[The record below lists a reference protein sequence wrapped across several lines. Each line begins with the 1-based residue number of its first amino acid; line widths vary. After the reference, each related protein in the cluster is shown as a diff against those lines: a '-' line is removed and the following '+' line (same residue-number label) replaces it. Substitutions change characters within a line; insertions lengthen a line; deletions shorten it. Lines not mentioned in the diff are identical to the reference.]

1 VCYRQAPA
9 GGAQVRQA
17 ASNVSVPLCDLLIF
31 ESLKKMIIKTP
42 ISVGELLDKITILQI
57 KSQYSNNSYILKELQ
72 DLTEIAKEHQV
83 YDEQDLQSLKEVN
96 EKLWVIEDE
105 IRQLEKQQ
113 DFSFT
118 FIELARQVYIT
129 NDQRALIKKQIN
141 ERTNSTYSEVK
152 LH

>member
-1 VCYRQAPA
+1 
-9 GGAQVRQA
+9 
-17 ASNVSVPLCDLLIF
+17 
-31 ESLKKMIIKTP
+31 MIIKTP

-72 DLTEIAKEHQV
+72 DLTEIAKTHQV
-83 YDEQDLQSLKEVN
+83 YNEQDLQSLKEVN

-113 DFSFT
+113 DFSSV

-141 ERTNSTYSEVK
+141 EKTNSTYSEVK
-152 LH
+152 LHK

>member
-1 VCYRQAPA
+1 
-9 GGAQVRQA
+9 
-17 ASNVSVPLCDLLIF
+17 
-31 ESLKKMIIKTP
+31 MIIKTP

-72 DLTEIAKEHQV
+72 DLTEIAKTHQV

-113 DFSFT
+113 DFSST

>member
-1 VCYRQAPA
+1 
-9 GGAQVRQA
+9 
-17 ASNVSVPLCDLLIF
+17 
-31 ESLKKMIIKTP
+31 MIIKTP

-72 DLTEIAKEHQV
+72 DLTEIAKTHQV
-83 YDEQDLQSLKEVN
+83 YDEQDLQALKKVN
-96 EKLWVIEDE
+96 KKLWVIEDE

-113 DFSFT
+113 DFSST

>member
-1 VCYRQAPA
+1 
-9 GGAQVRQA
+9 
-17 ASNVSVPLCDLLIF
+17 
-31 ESLKKMIIKTP
+31 MIIKTP

-57 KSQYSNNSYILKELQ
+57 KSQYSNNSYIIKELQ

-83 YDEQDLQSLKEVN
+83 YGEQDLQALKEVN
-96 EKLWVIEDE
+96 KKLWVIEDK

-113 DFSFT
+113 DFSST

>member
-1 VCYRQAPA
+1 MLKLSDDNKNYITENNQ
-9 GGAQVRQA
+9 
-17 ASNVSVPLCDLLIF
+17 
-31 ESLKKMIIKTP
+31 LKK
-42 ISVGELLDKITILQI
+42 
-57 KSQYSNNSYILKELQ
+57 
-72 DLTEIAKEHQV
+72 
-83 YDEQDLQSLKEVN
+83 VN

-113 DFSFT
+113 DFSST

>member
-1 VCYRQAPA
+1 
-9 GGAQVRQA
+9 
-17 ASNVSVPLCDLLIF
+17 
-31 ESLKKMIIKTP
+31 MIIKTP

-83 YDEQDLQSLKEVN
+83 YDEQDLQALKKVN

-113 DFSFT
+113 DFSST

>member
-1 VCYRQAPA
+1 
-9 GGAQVRQA
+9 
-17 ASNVSVPLCDLLIF
+17 
-31 ESLKKMIIKTP
+31 MIIKTP

-57 KSQYSNNSYILKELQ
+57 KSQYSNNPYILKELQ
-72 DLTEIAKEHQV
+72 VLTEIAKTHQV
-83 YDEQDLQSLKEVN
+83 YNQQDLQSLKEVN
-96 EKLWVIEDE
+96 EKLWVIEDQ

-113 DFSFT
+113 DFSST
-118 FIELARQVYIT
+118 FIQLARQVYIT

>member
-1 VCYRQAPA
+1 
-9 GGAQVRQA
+9 
-17 ASNVSVPLCDLLIF
+17 
-31 ESLKKMIIKTP
+31 MIIKTP

-57 KSQYSNNSYILKELQ
+57 KSKYSNNSYILKELQ

-83 YDEQDLQSLKEVN
+83 YNEQDLQSLKEVN

-113 DFSFT
+113 DFSSV

>member
-1 VCYRQAPA
+1 
-9 GGAQVRQA
+9 
-17 ASNVSVPLCDLLIF
+17 
-31 ESLKKMIIKTP
+31 MIIKTP

-72 DLTEIAKEHQV
+72 DLTEIAKTHKV
-83 YDEQDLQSLKEVN
+83 YNEQDLQELKEVN

-113 DFSFT
+113 DFSST

>member
-1 VCYRQAPA
+1 
-9 GGAQVRQA
+9 
-17 ASNVSVPLCDLLIF
+17 
-31 ESLKKMIIKTP
+31 MIIKTP

-72 DLTEIAKEHQV
+72 DLTEIAKTHQV
-83 YDEQDLQSLKEVN
+83 YDEQDLQSLKKVN
-96 EKLWVIEDE
+96 KKLWVIEDE

-113 DFSFT
+113 DFSST

>member
-1 VCYRQAPA
+1 
-9 GGAQVRQA
+9 
-17 ASNVSVPLCDLLIF
+17 
-31 ESLKKMIIKTP
+31 MIIKTP

-113 DFSFT
+113 DFSST

>member
-1 VCYRQAPA
+1 
-9 GGAQVRQA
+9 
-17 ASNVSVPLCDLLIF
+17 
-31 ESLKKMIIKTP
+31 MIIKTP

-57 KSQYSNNSYILKELQ
+57 KSHYSNNSYILKELQ

-113 DFSFT
+113 DFSST

>member
-1 VCYRQAPA
+1 
-9 GGAQVRQA
+9 
-17 ASNVSVPLCDLLIF
+17 
-31 ESLKKMIIKTP
+31 MIIKTP

-72 DLTEIAKEHQV
+72 DLTESAKTHQV
-83 YDEQDLQSLKEVN
+83 YDEQDLQALKKVN

>member
-1 VCYRQAPA
+1 
-9 GGAQVRQA
+9 
-17 ASNVSVPLCDLLIF
+17 
-31 ESLKKMIIKTP
+31 MIIKTP

-72 DLTEIAKEHQV
+72 DLTEIAKTHQV
-83 YDEQDLQSLKEVN
+83 YDEQDLQELKKVN

-113 DFSFT
+113 DFSST

>member
-1 VCYRQAPA
+1 
-9 GGAQVRQA
+9 
-17 ASNVSVPLCDLLIF
+17 
-31 ESLKKMIIKTP
+31 MIIKTP

-57 KSQYSNNSYILKELQ
+57 KSHYSNNSYILKELQ

-83 YDEQDLQSLKEVN
+83 YDEQDLQALKKVN

-113 DFSFT
+113 DFSST

>member
-1 VCYRQAPA
+1 
-9 GGAQVRQA
+9 
-17 ASNVSVPLCDLLIF
+17 
-31 ESLKKMIIKTP
+31 MIIKTP

-83 YDEQDLQSLKEVN
+83 YDEQDLQALKKVN

>member
-1 VCYRQAPA
+1 
-9 GGAQVRQA
+9 
-17 ASNVSVPLCDLLIF
+17 
-31 ESLKKMIIKTP
+31 MIIKTP

-57 KSQYSNNSYILKELQ
+57 KSHYSNNSYILKELQ
-72 DLTEIAKEHQV
+72 DLTEIAKTHQV
-83 YDEQDLQSLKEVN
+83 YDEQDLQALKKVN

-113 DFSFT
+113 DFSST

>member
-1 VCYRQAPA
+1 
-9 GGAQVRQA
+9 
-17 ASNVSVPLCDLLIF
+17 
-31 ESLKKMIIKTP
+31 MIIKTP

-83 YDEQDLQSLKEVN
+83 YNEQDLQALKEVN

-105 IRQLEKQQ
+105 IRQLEKHQ
-113 DFSFT
+113 DFSST

>member
-1 VCYRQAPA
+1 
-9 GGAQVRQA
+9 
-17 ASNVSVPLCDLLIF
+17 
-31 ESLKKMIIKTP
+31 MIIKTP

-72 DLTEIAKEHQV
+72 DLTEIAKTHQV
-83 YDEQDLQSLKEVN
+83 YDEQDLQELKEVN

-113 DFSFT
+113 DFSST